1 MRNANSFRR
10 YATATGLLL
19 IFLVVG
25 LWASG
30 MLANEVRAEAEPG
43 FSTTADEFPFLP
55 LRQHSALRP
64 ATTLR
69 DGLLPSW
76 PVSSEDFI
84 LWPWCLHTY
93 RPVSRGPPW
102 CVVPSLCT

>member
-43 FSTTADEFPFLP
+43 FSTTADEFP
-55 LRQHSALRP
+55 S
-64 ATTLR
+64 
-69 DGLLPSW
+69 LPSDSTVRFCRLQ
-76 PVSSEDFI
+76 PCGMGCYLRGLCRVKISS
-84 LWPWCLHTY
+84 C
-93 RPVSRGPPW
+93 GPGASMRTARFH
-102 CVVPSLCT
+102 VVLPGV

>member
-55 LRQHSALRP
+55 LRQHGA
-64 ATTLR
+64 
-69 DGLLPSW
+69 LLPAR
-76 PVSSEDFI
+76 V
-84 LWPWCLHTY
+84 LRMGCYL
-93 RPVSRGPPW
+93 RGPCRVKMSSCGPGASMRTARFH
-102 CVVPSLCT
+102 VVLPGV